1 MTEYVN
7 KDYYNSIKGNCTYID
22 LNANTIHKVM
32 ERLRAEGIMFSAT
45 YGGYRNTITVSKSD
59 AQREPMPLPP
69 NTRPLHRISRT
80 ISSVSSA
87 ISSIHR

>member
-32 ERLRAEGIMFSAT
+32 
-45 YGGYRNTITVSKSD
+45 
-59 AQREPMPLPP
+59 
-69 NTRPLHRISRT
+69 
-80 ISSVSSA
+80 
-87 ISSIHR
+87 

>member
-45 YGGYRNTITVSKSD
+45 YGGYRNTITVSKND
-59 AQREPMPLPP
+59 AQRANAIAA
-69 NTRPLHRISRT
+69 NTRSLHRISRI

>member
-45 YGGYRNTITVSKSD
+45 YGG
-59 AQREPMPLPP
+59 
-69 NTRPLHRISRT
+69 
-80 ISSVSSA
+80 
-87 ISSIHR
+87 